1 MRSVGTGR
9 VDKSRALCGV
19 AVATGAA
26 VVAAGLIAALGGSAA
41 AWGGPGRSYLT
52 EALLSALS
60 VKCFALAI
68 GCALGLGVI
77 GAMLLRPVAALRR
90 RRGSQEGVAMLE
102 FALVLPIALMLVLV
116 MAQSSLLLG
125 ANVCVHYA
133 AYCAARTAIVTVP
146 AEFLTEPPNE
156 TSGEGGPKW
165 ERIRQSAVWAL
176 MPIACGSS
184 YYPSSADAG
193 ILTDGLDEF
202 FAAYGRTT
210 PAWATNTRVLSG
222 KLSYASDSQYTTVTL
237 GPPTNGAVYDQHENL
252 RVDVRHTYYMPV
264 PFASSLFAKI
274 LDRANGVAYAGSLD
288 GEYGLDI
295 HAGSTLTNQG
305 VREYIEQISFQ

>member
-9 VDKSRALCGV
+9 SDKSRALYGV
-19 AVATGAA
+19 TVATGAA
-26 VVAAGLIAALGGSAA
+26 VVAAGLIVALGGSAA

-77 GAMLLRPVAALRR
+77 GAMLWRPVAALRR

-146 AEFLTEPPNE
+146 GGEPPNE

-184 YYPSSADAG
+184 YYPSSSDAG

-210 PAWATNTRVLSG
+210 PTWATNTRVLST

-237 GPPTNGAVYDQHENL
+237 EPPTNGAVYDQHESL
-252 RVDVRHTYYMPV
+252 TVGVRHTYYMPV
-264 PFASSLFAKI
+264 PFASSLFAKL
-274 LDRANGVAYAGSLD
+274 LDKANGVAYAGSLD

-295 HAGSTLTNQG
+295 YATCTLTNQG
-305 VREYIEQISFQ
+305 VREDIEQISF

>member
-9 VDKSRALCGV
+9 SDKSRALYGV

-26 VVAAGLIAALGGSAA
+26 VVAAGLIVALGGSPA
-41 AWGGPGRSYLT
+41 AWGGPERSYLT

-77 GAMLLRPVAALRR
+77 GAMLWRPVAALRR

-133 AYCAARTAIVTVP
+133 AYCAARTAIVTIP
-146 AEFLTEPPNE
+146 SEFSREPPNE

-184 YYPSSADAG
+184 YYPSSVDAG

-210 PAWATNTRVLSG
+210 PAWATNTRVLST
-222 KLSYASDSQYTTVTL
+222 KLSYASDSQYTTVAL
-237 GPPTNGAVYDQHENL
+237 EPPTNGAVYDQHESL
-252 RVDVRHTYYMPV
+252 TVGVRHTYYMPV
-264 PFASSLFAKI
+264 PFASSLFAKL
-274 LDRANGVAYAGSLD
+274 LDKANGVAYAGSLD

-295 HAGSTLTNQG
+295 YATCTLTNQG
-305 VREYIEQISFQ
+305 VREYIEPISF